1 MVGGDP
7 LKDTVVA
14 GRYTKGLFLFTEKR
28 GETAG
33 ALADLLGL
41 RAVLEPGSAAERF
54 LASPVVLP
62 AEKRRALEQGLGG
75 RVLRSVV
82 LFLDLLLRKK
92 RMGDFPVV
100 VSEFE
105 ALVERSQGVQRA
117 QVVSARPLET
127 AERERL
133 HRALERLT
141 SATIRLEVDVD
152 PELLGGALVRIG
164 DRVIDRS
171 ARTLLRAMAERLQH
185 VSV

>member
-1 MVGGDP
+1 MDLIDFRLVFTQILGFLILLWALNKWAFGPLLGMLEARRATIPRKGAWRASSSTRSRRCGERGGVVGGDP
-7 LKDTVVA
+7 VKDTVVA
-14 GRYTKGLFLFTEKR
+14 GRYAKGLFLFTEKR

-92 RMGDFPVV
+92 RM
-100 VSEFE
+100 
-105 ALVERSQGVQRA
+105 
-117 QVVSARPLET
+117 
-127 AERERL
+127 
-133 HRALERLT
+133 
-141 SATIRLEVDVD
+141 
-152 PELLGGALVRIG
+152 
-164 DRVIDRS
+164 
-171 ARTLLRAMAERLQH
+171 
-185 VSV
+185 

>member
-1 MVGGDP
+1 M
-7 LKDTVVA
+7 KDTVVA
-14 GRYTKGLFLFTEKR
+14 ARYAKGLFLFTEKR
-28 GETAG
+28 GETAR
-33 ALADLLGL
+33 ALADLQSL
-41 RAVLEPGSAAERF
+41 RSVLEPGSAAERF
-54 LASPVVLP
+54 LASPLVLP
-62 AEKRRALEQGLGG
+62 AEKRKALEQGFAG
-75 RVLRSVV
+75 RVLRGVV

-92 RMGDFPVV
+92 RMREFPVV

-105 ALVERSQGVQRA
+105 ALVEKSQGIQRA
-117 QVVSARPLET
+117 QVVSARPLEN

-133 HRALERLT
+133 HRALERFT
-141 SATIRLEVDVD
+141 SATIRLETDVD